1 MPRHRNL
8 STVLVAASV
17 SLGVALSI
25 GALGCGTPKRMT
37 PDEYYK
43 EGTAAFEDEN
53 YPVAITQYNELLDQ
67 FPFDP
72 HAEEAE
78 LKIAEA
84 HYKREA
90 YPEAI
95 AALSDF
101 QRMHPMSPHL
111 ARVYYLLGESY
122 MDQMVTIDRDQGAS
136 DNAHSWYQVVIDRYP
151 NSSYADESREKL
163 ADCRESL
170 AGHELYVARFYY
182 NRGNT
187 DAAEN
192 RVKGIL
198 ENYPDTE
205 IATTALERLAAE
217 YERTG
222 ETERAEVVHRAIR
235 LRLDRPALDG
245 TLTLNSD
252 AGQALLADLDARY
265 GPNLPPGKEEEVS
278 VLKEPID
285 SGSAPIIEPAP
296 APGIDRGSRAL

>member
-1 MPRHRNL
+1 MPRYRDV
-8 STVLVAASV
+8 STILVTVGV
-17 SLGVALSI
+17 SLGI
-25 GALGCGTPKRMT
+25 ALGTGTIGCGSPKRMS
-37 PDEYYK
+37 PDDYY
-43 EGTAAFEDEN
+43 EQGTAAFEDEN
-53 YPVAITQYNELLDQ
+53 YPVAIEQYNELLDQ

-84 HYKREA
+84 HYEREA

-122 MDQMVTIDRDQGAS
+122 MDQMVTVDRDQGAS
-136 DNAHSWYQVVIDRYP
+136 DNAHSWYQVVVDRYP
-151 NSSYADESREKL
+151 NTSYADESREKL
-163 ADCRESL
+163 AECRESL
-170 AGHELYVARFYY
+170 AGHELYVARFYFQ
-182 NRGNT
+182 RGNA

-205 IATTALERLAAE
+205 VTTKALERLATE
-217 YERTG
+217 YESAG
-222 ETERAEVVHRAIR
+222 ETERAEVVRRAIGA
-235 LRLDRPALDG
+235 RLDRPALDG
-245 TLTLNSD
+245 TLTLDSK
-252 AGQALLADLDARY
+252 AGRALLADLDARF
-265 GPNLPPGKEEEVS
+265 GPNLPVGKEEPVS
-278 VLKEPID
+278 VLKEP
-285 SGSAPIIEPAP
+285 SESSSAPIIEPAP